1 MKWWYLQ
8 CGMSHEYAVVFAR
21 SKIEAFEKLRKK
33 RNINDSNIRHWIIE
47 ELRSDKYDG
56 ILYFS

>member
-21 SKIEAFEKLRKK
+21 SKIEAFEKL
-33 RNINDSNIRHWIIE
+33 
-47 ELRSDKYDG
+47 
-56 ILYFS
+56 